1 MLDNIQ
7 LVFHQIWRI
16 ISLLQILKRLS
27 VAKQCSRQSLL
38 GDNVELERL
47 CRNVNS
53 KKAVRKKVSSAN
65 VERKRATATV
75 VCLTFATIPG
85 VFASV
90 KRVPCLLSSLF
101 YPTSPSLSHWLRS
114 DSLLFLFLT
123 SLFSRL
129 SQTNKLQAE
138 LQSRMRLARLD
149 GTFDNFQMQFSN
161 SFHHSFWGP
170 WLFTTTKLRRSAS
183 MFDIF

>member
-1 MLDNIQ
+1 MLSFN
-7 LVFHQIWRI
+7 LF
-16 ISLLQILKRLS
+16 LS
-27 VAKQCSRQSLL
+27 
-38 GDNVELERL
+38 DNVELERL
-47 CRNVNS
+47 CRNVNG
-53 KKAVRKKVSSAN
+53 KKAVQKKVSSAN

-75 VCLTFATIPG
+75 VCLTFVTIPG

-90 KRVPCLLSSLF
+90 KRIPCLPFFLF
-101 YPTSPSLSHWLRS
+101 YPTFRSPHWLRS

-149 GTFDNFQMQFSN
+149 GTFDNFQM
-161 SFHHSFWGP
+161 
-170 WLFTTTKLRRSAS
+170 
-183 MFDIF
+183 